1 MDYGYK
7 TDIGMVREVNE
18 DRYLYVNEEEYTLL
32 AVADGMGGH
41 NAGDVASSMLID
53 EILKYNLKC
62 DFLNDTEINIRKCI
76 EMANEKI
83 YRYAI
88 EKPGC
93 HGMGTTVTL
102 AVIKGDKVYF
112 ANVGDSR
119 GYILNESLKKI
130 TIDHSYVEELVMKG
144 EITEDEAK
152 KHPNRNQITRAIG
165 TNNSVKIDIFT
176 VDKNRD
182 DIILLCTDGF
192 VNMLSEKEIEDVIK
206 TSEKLQE
213 AVDKLVDMANDN
225 GGCDNITVVCY
236 KDEGGE
242 TR

>member
-7 TDIGMVREVNE
+7 TDTGMIREINE

-62 DFLNDTEINIRKCI
+62 GFLNDTEINIEKCI
-76 EMANEKI
+76 KQANEKI
-83 YRYAI
+83 YKHAI

-93 HGMGTTVTL
+93 HGMGTTVTM
-102 AVIKGDKVYF
+102 AIIKGDKVFF

-119 GYILNESLKKI
+119 GYVIKDSLEKI
-130 TIDHSYVEELVMKG
+130 TIDHSFVEELVMQG
-144 EITEDEAK
+144 RITEEEAK
-152 KHPNRNQITRAIG
+152 NHPNRNHITRAIG
-165 TNNSVKIDIFT
+165 TNSSVHVDIFT
-176 VDKNRD
+176 VDKSKN

-192 VNMLSEKEIEDVIK
+192 INMLDEKEIVDEIK
-206 TSEKLQE
+206 SSINLQE
-213 AVDKLVDMANDN
+213 AVDKLVSKANDN

-236 KDEGGE
+236 SDKGGDK
-242 TR
+242 